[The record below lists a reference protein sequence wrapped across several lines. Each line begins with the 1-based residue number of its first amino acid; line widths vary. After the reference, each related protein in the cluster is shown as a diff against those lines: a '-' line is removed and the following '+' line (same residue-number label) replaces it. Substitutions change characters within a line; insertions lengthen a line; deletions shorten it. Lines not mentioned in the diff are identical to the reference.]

1 MTARYVHVE
10 SIQQAREFLEL
21 GLLYENITMSTITPI
36 YRLCD
41 RYSSSQLDQLED
53 GEPCNWPL
61 SDYVYVLED

>member
-1 MTARYVHVE
+1 MASRYVHVE

-21 GLLYENITMSTITPI
+21 GLLYENMSAPNDPY

-41 RYSSSQLDQLED
+41 SGTPRQLDDLEAGRD
-53 GEPCNWPL
+53 TDWPL

>member
-1 MTARYVHVE
+1 MTTQYVHVE

-21 GLLYENITMSTITPI
+21 GLLYENITMSTTTPA

-41 RYSSSQLDQLED
+41 RYSSSQLDQLEN